1 MRVAPHNGK
10 ITPLLGNSSTAVV
23 HPRRSG
29 AVFGVSSERSRAPRA
44 AHGAPRRRA
53 RIGACPTA
61 SSSVCGCSLCLCCS
75 HCSSPWGP
83 QWMAGVFWGWWLAGA
98 VGWLAL
104 CGLVLCRVYHR
115 EESGVGRQVQPSPYL
130 QPSGERILATAG
142 TGTRNPHEVVE
153 GSVCR
158 TNEAAPA
165 AQARAAHI
173 VGSLSVT
180 SARSCCPATSCHDV
194 SSRLS

>member
-1 MRVAPHNGK
+1 VPYREFIRLRLLAVLVLF
-10 ITPLLGNSSTAVV
+10 PLLLAVGTAMDGG
-23 HPRRSG
+23 SG
-29 AVFGVSSERSRAPRA
+29 
-44 AHGAPRRRA
+44 
-53 RIGACPTA
+53 
-61 SSSVCGCSLCLCCS
+61 
-75 HCSSPWGP
+75 
-83 QWMAGVFWGWWLAGA
+83 WGWWLAGA

-104 CGLVLCRVYHR
+104 CGLVLYRVYHR
-115 EESGVGRQVQPSPYL
+115 EESGVGRQVQPSPCL
-130 QPSGERILATAG
+130 EPSGERILATAG